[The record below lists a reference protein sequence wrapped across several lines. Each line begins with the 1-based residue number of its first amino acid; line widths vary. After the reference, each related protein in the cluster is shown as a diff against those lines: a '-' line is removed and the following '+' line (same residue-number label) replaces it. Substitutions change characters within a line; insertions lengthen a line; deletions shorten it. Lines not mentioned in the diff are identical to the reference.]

1 MFPNNVQFLG
11 RERDKER
18 YQEAEHIRLV
28 KIARGD
34 GLNVKVMLRAVVA
47 RVGAQMV
54 KWGTK
59 LQGKGSVSLPT
70 VASIDATNL

>member
-1 MFPNNVQFLG
+1 MFPSNIEFLG
-11 RERDKER
+11 RERDRER
-18 YQEAEHIRLV
+18 FQEAEHLRLV

-34 GLNVKVMLRAVVA
+34 GFNGKAMLQTVVA
-47 RVGAQMV
+47 QVGAQMV
-54 KWGTK
+54 KWRTK